1 MERLLLCVM
10 LAVAMAVR
18 AQICPKR
25 CVCQIL
31 SPNLA
36 TLCAKKGLLFVPPNI
51 DRHTVELRLA
61 DNFVTS
67 VKRKDFA
74 NMTRLVDLTLSRNTI
89 SYITPHAFADLEN
102 LRALH
107 LNSNRLTRIA
117 NDTFSGMSKLHHLIL
132 NNNQLMLIHQGAF
145 NDLLALEELDLS
157 YNNLDSIPWEAIQ
170 KMVSLHTLSLDH
182 NMLDF
187 IPEGTFSLLQK
198 LNRLDVTSN
207 KLQKLPPDP
216 LFQRAQVLATSGV
229 MTSTSFALSFGGNPL
244 HCNCELLW
252 LRRLNREDDLET
264 CATPQHLSGRYFWS
278 IPEEEFL
285 CEPPLITRYSHEMRV
300 LEGQRVAL
308 RCKARGDPEP
318 AIHWISPE
326 GKLVSNSSRTL
337 VYTNGTLDIL
347 ISTVKDTG
355 SFTCIS
361 SNPAGEAH
369 QTVDLLI
376 IKLPHISNNTNNIQ
390 EPDPGSSDI
399 STSTRGGANG
409 SNVTGDVKGGVD
421 KRVVTA
427 EATSSTALIKFNFQ
441 RNIPGIRMFQIQYN
455 GSQDDS
461 LVYRMIPPSSK
472 NFLVNN
478 LAAGTQYDLCVLAI
492 YDDVITSLTATRVV
506 GCVQFTTESEYM
518 RCHFMQSQFLG
529 GTMIIIIGGIIV
541 ASVLVFI
548 IILMIRYKVCNP
560 GEGSKGVSLSMTN
573 VHSQTNGQ
581 QSQGCTVTP
590 SSSKHGGVGLDD
602 LSGGSKKR
610 SGAAAAAGA
619 GGGGG
624 GFEGKDT
631 VTQSSESSLP
641 DCSTATSV
649 LSQPWTARS
658 PGAED
663 WEKVGE
669 VQACI
674 SSPTATTGTLPKPK
688 RKPAPSK
695 PGSACSN
702 ASPMPETLPPASSPR
717 PPSSSSSSTTTTT
730 SALLLST
737 SPGTLENLNTNRN
750 NSTSL
755 NQTPPPP
762 FFPSPFSS
770 PLATPSPV
778 PSTRFRETPILRRAP
793 RTTVSSSSTKYQ
805 TLPVEEGGRSRARR
819 RYSLSEGGSKT
830 HSSRQGGGAAP
841 KLGRIL
847 RNKRSVSMSGMLLTK
862 DGDGD
867 SDQGRCDSD
876 WILESTV

>member
-10 LAVAMAVR
+10 LVVAMAVR

-107 LNSNRLTRIA
+107 LNSNRLTRIG

-132 NNNQLMLIHQGAF
+132 NNNQLVMIHQGAF

-170 KMVSLHTLSLDH
+170 KMISLHTLSLDH

-216 LFQRAQVLATSGV
+216 LFQRAQVLATSGIL
-229 MTSTSFALSFGGNPL
+229 TSSTFALSFGGNPL

-264 CATPQHLSGRYFWS
+264 CASPQHLSGRYFWS

-369 QTVDLLI
+369 QTVDLVI

-399 STSTRGGANG
+399 STSTRGGASG

-441 RNIPGIRMFQIQYN
+441 RTIPGIRMFQIQYN

-548 IILMIRYKVCNP
+548 IILMIRYKVCNS
-560 GEGSKGVSLSMTN
+560 GEGGKGVSLSMTN

-581 QSQGCTVTP
+581 QSQGCSVTP
-590 SSSKHGGVGLDD
+590 STSKHGSIPLDD
-602 LSGGSKKR
+602 LSGGTKKR
-610 SGAAAAAGA
+610 SGAAAA
-619 GGGGG
+619 GGGGVG
-624 GFEGKDT
+624 CKDT
-631 VTQSSESSLP
+631 MTQLSESSLP
-641 DCSTATSV
+641 DCSTATTV
-649 LSQPWTARS
+649 LGQTWVGRGPT
-658 PGAED
+658 GAEER
-663 WEKVGE
+663 EKVGE
-669 VQACI
+669 ERAQAGV
-674 SSPTATTGTLPKPK
+674 SSPTATGGSLSKPK

-695 PGSACSN
+695 PGSVCSN
-702 ASPMPETLPPASSPR
+702 TSATCENFPASASPR
-717 PPSSSSSSTTTTT
+717 PPSSCSSTAS
-730 SALLLST
+730 SALLPSST
-737 SPGTLENLNTNRN
+737 PLENLNTNRN

-755 NQTPPPP
+755 NQTPPP
-762 FFPSPFSS
+762 FVPSAFSS

-778 PSTRFRETPILRRAP
+778 PSIRFRETPILRRAP
-793 RTTVSSSSTKYQ
+793 RASSSSSAKYQ

-830 HSSRQGGGAAP
+830 YSAQQGAGGGAP
-841 KLGRIL
+841 KLGRIM
-847 RNKRSVSMSGMLLTK
+847 RNKRSQSMSGMLLHK

-867 SDQGRCDSD
+867 SDKGQCDSD

>member
-1 MERLLLCVM
+1 MEKLLVCLLVFG
-10 LAVAMAVR
+10 MAVK

-67 VKRKDFA
+67 IKRKDFA
-74 NMTRLVDLTLSRNTI
+74 NMTRLQDLTLSRNTI
-89 SYITPHAFADLEN
+89 SFITPHAFADLEN

-107 LNSNRLTRIA
+107 VNSNRLTRIA
-117 NDTFSGMSKLHHLIL
+117 NETFSGMSKLHHLIL
-132 NNNQLMLIHQGAF
+132 NNNQLTLIHLGAF

-157 YNNLDSIPWEAIQ
+157 YNNLESIPWEAIQ
-170 KMVSLHTLSLDH
+170 RMTSLHTLSLDH
-182 NMLDF
+182 NMIEY

-216 LFQRAQVLATSGV
+216 LFQRAQVLATSGI
-229 MTSTSFALSFGGNPL
+229 MNPSSFALSFGGNPL

-252 LRRLNREDDLET
+252 LRRLSREDDLET
-264 CATPQHLSGRYFWS
+264 CASPQHLSGRYFWS

-300 LEGQRVAL
+300 LEGQRISL

-337 VYTNGTLDIL
+337 VYANGTLDIL
-347 ISTVKDTG
+347 ITTVKDTG

-369 QTVDLLI
+369 QTMELQI
-376 IKLPHISNNTNNIQ
+376 IKLPHVPNSTNNIQ

-399 STSTRGGANG
+399 STSTRAGANG
-409 SNVTGDVKGGVD
+409 SNHTGDTKTSPD
-421 KRVVTA
+421 KRVVIA

-455 GSQDDS
+455 GSYDDS
-461 LVYRMIPPSSK
+461 LVYRMIPPTSK

-478 LAAGTQYDLCVLAI
+478 LAAGTSYDLCVLAI
-492 YDDVITSLTATRVV
+492 YDDGITSLTATRVV
-506 GCVQFTTESEYM
+506 GCVQFTTESEYL

-548 IILMIRYKVCNP
+548 IILMIRYKVCNTSDS
-560 GEGSKGVSLSMTN
+560 GKGTLVTN
-573 VHSQTNGQ
+573 VHSQTNGA

-590 SSSKHGGVGLDD
+590 SVSKHAMGGQD
-602 LSGGSKKR
+602 
-610 SGAAAAAGA
+610 GA
-619 GGGGG
+619 GGECLKAAGHLP
-624 GFEGKDT
+624 DT
-631 VTQSSESSLP
+631 LTHSSETSLP
-641 DCSTATSV
+641 DCSTATS
-649 LSQPWTARS
+649 LDSQSRNT
-658 PGAED
+658 PG
-663 WEKVGE
+663 
-669 VQACI
+669 
-674 SSPTATTGTLPKPK
+674 SSGTLKPK
-688 RKPAPSK
+688 RKPAPK
-695 PGSACSN
+695 PSAAAAVPEPKIEALPN
-702 ASPMPETLPPASSPR
+702 AETQ
-717 PPSSSSSSTTTTT
+717 
-730 SALLLST
+730 
-737 SPGTLENLNTNRN
+737 NTNLN
-750 NSTSL
+750 NSTTL
-755 NQTPPPP
+755 QQPPAPVYRTHLT
-762 FFPSPFSS
+762 SS
-770 PLATPSPV
+770 HV
-778 PSTRFRETPILRRAP
+778 KDTPILRRVH
-793 RTTVSSSSTKYQ
+793 RRSSSKYL
-805 TLPVEEGGRSRARR
+805 TLPVEGMRSKR
-819 RYSLSEGGSKT
+819 RYSLNEDSSK
-830 HSSRQGGGAAP
+830 HHYCYIGAT
-841 KLGRIL
+841 KLG
-847 RNKRSVSMSGMLLTK
+847 NMWSKRSVSMNGMLLQQE
-862 DGDGD
+862 DMD
-867 SDQGRCDSD
+867 SGKATFSSSE

>member
-89 SYITPHAFADLEN
+89 SFITPHAFNDLEN

-107 LNSNRLTRIA
+107 LNSNRLTRIG
-117 NDTFSGMSKLHHLIL
+117 NDTFSGMTKLHHLIL

-157 YNNLDSIPWEAIQ
+157 YNNLDSIPWESIQ
-170 KMVSLHTLSLDH
+170 KMISLHTLSLDH
-182 NMLDF
+182 NMFDF

-216 LFQRAQVLATSGV
+216 LFQRAQDYGKKRWPDFHETWVLATSGI

-264 CATPQHLSGRYFWS
+264 CASPQHLSGRYFWS
-278 IPEEEFL
+278 VPEEEFL

-300 LEGQRVAL
+300 LEGQRVTL

-326 GKLVSNSSRTL
+326 GKLVSNSTRTL

-369 QTVDLLI
+369 QTVDLVI

-506 GCVQFTTESEYM
+506 GCVQFSTESEYM

-560 GEGSKGVSLSMTN
+560 GEGGKGVSLSMTN

-590 SSSKHGGVGLDD
+590 SSSKHGSIGLDD
-602 LSGGSKKR
+602 LSGGTKKR
-610 SGAAAAAGA
+610 SGAA

-624 GFEGKDT
+624 CRDT
-631 VTQSSESSLP
+631 ITQSSDSSLP
-641 DCSTATSV
+641 DCSTTTSV
-649 LSQPWTARS
+649 LSQPWAARS
-658 PGAED
+658 PTAGAEER
-663 WEKVGE
+663 EKADE
-669 VQACI
+669 ERAQAGV
-674 SSPTATTGTLPKPK
+674 SSPTGNTGSLTKPK

-695 PGSACSN
+695 PCSN
-702 ASPMPETLPPASSPR
+702 TSAAPENFLSSPR
-717 PPSSSSSSTTTTT
+717 PPSSSFSTAS
-730 SALLLST
+730 SALLPST
-737 SPGTLENLNTNRN
+737 PLENLNTNRN

-755 NQTPPPP
+755 NQTPPP
-762 FFPSPFSS
+762 FPPSNFSS

-778 PSTRFRETPILRRAP
+778 HSIRFRETPILRRAP
-793 RTTVSSSSTKYQ
+793 RAGTSVSGKYQ
-805 TLPVEEGGRSRARR
+805 TLPVEEAGRSRARR

-830 HSSRQGGGAAP
+830 HSSHQGAGGAP
-841 KLGRIL
+841 KIGRIM
-847 RNKRSVSMSGMLLTK
+847 RNKRSQSMSGMLLPK

-867 SDQGRCDSD
+867 SDKGRCDSD

>member
-10 LAVAMAVR
+10 LVVAIAVR

-89 SYITPHAFADLEN
+89 SYITPYAFADLEN

-107 LNSNRLTRIA
+107 LNSNRLTRIG

-132 NNNQLMLIHQGAF
+132 NNNQLVLIHQGAF

-170 KMVSLHTLSLDH
+170 KMTSLHTLSLDH

-229 MTSTSFALSFGGNPL
+229 LTPSSFALSFGGNPL

-264 CATPQHLSGRYFWS
+264 CASPQHLSGRYFWS

-337 VYTNGTLDIL
+337 VYANGTLDIL

-369 QTVDLLI
+369 QTVDLVI

-421 KRVVTA
+421 KKVVTA

-560 GEGSKGVSLSMTN
+560 GEGGKGVSMSMTN

-590 SSSKHGGVGLDD
+590 SASKHGSIGLDD
-602 LSGGSKKR
+602 LSGGTKKR
-610 SGAAAAAGA
+610 SGAV

-624 GFEGKDT
+624 GKDPM
-631 VTQSSESSLP
+631 TQSSDSSLP
-641 DCSTATSV
+641 DCSTTMSV
-649 LSQPWTARS
+649 LSQTWAAKS
-658 PGAED
+658 PSAGAEEQ
-663 WEKVGE
+663 EKAVEERAQPG
-669 VQACI
+669 I
-674 SSPTATTGTLPKPK
+674 SSPTTSTGSLPKPK
-688 RKPAPSK
+688 RKPAPGK

-702 ASPMPETLPPASSPR
+702 ISAAKENSAYNSPR
-717 PPSSSSSSTTTTT
+717 PPSATSSIAS
-730 SALLLST
+730 SALLPSST
-737 SPGTLENLNTNRN
+737 PLDNLNTNRN

-755 NQTPPPP
+755 NQIPPP
-762 FFPSPFSS
+762 FAPSPFSS
-770 PLATPSPV
+770 PLASPV
-778 PSTRFRETPILRRAP
+778 PSIRFRETPILRRAP
-793 RTTVSSSSTKYQ
+793 RTSASSSTKYQ
-805 TLPVEEGGRSRARR
+805 TLPAEEGGRSRARR

-830 HSSRQGGGAAP
+830 HSSYQGGGAP
-841 KLGRIL
+841 KLGRIM
-847 RNKRSVSMSGMLLTK
+847 RNKRSQSMSGMLLPNN
-862 DGDGD
+862 GDGD
-867 SDQGRCDSD
+867 SDKGRCDSD

>member
-1 MERLLLCVM
+1 MERLVLCVM

-107 LNSNRLTRIA
+107 LNSNRLTRIG

-132 NNNQLMLIHQGAF
+132 NNNQLVMIHQGAF

-170 KMVSLHTLSLDH
+170 RMISLHTLSLDH
-182 NMLDF
+182 NMLEY

-216 LFQRAQVLATSGV
+216 LFQRAQVLATSG
-229 MTSTSFALSFGGNPL
+229 MHLSSFALSFGGNPL

-337 VYTNGTLDIL
+337 VYANGTLDIV
-347 ISTVKDTG
+347 ISKVQDTG

-369 QTVDLLI
+369 QTVDLVI

-390 EPDPGSSDI
+390 ESDTRSSDI

-409 SNVTGDVKGGVD
+409 SNVTGDVKSGVD

-455 GSQDDS
+455 GS
-461 LVYRMIPPSSK
+461 
-472 NFLVNN
+472 
-478 LAAGTQYDLCVLAI
+478 TQYDLCVLAI

-548 IILMIRYKVCNP
+548 IILMIRYKV
-560 GEGSKGVSLSMTN
+560 GLSLS
-573 VHSQTNGQ
+573 
-581 QSQGCTVTP
+581 
-590 SSSKHGGVGLDD
+590 L
-602 LSGGSKKR
+602 L
-610 SGAAAAAGA
+610 
-619 GGGGG
+619 
-624 GFEGKDT
+624 
-631 VTQSSESSLP
+631 SSL
-641 DCSTATSV
+641 AIR
-649 LSQPWTARS
+649 Q
-658 PGAED
+658 
-663 WEKVGE
+663 
-669 VQACI
+669 
-674 SSPTATTGTLPKPK
+674 
-688 RKPAPSK
+688 
-695 PGSACSN
+695 
-702 ASPMPETLPPASSPR
+702 
-717 PPSSSSSSTTTTT
+717 
-730 SALLLST
+730 
-737 SPGTLENLNTNRN
+737 
-750 NSTSL
+750 
-755 NQTPPPP
+755 
-762 FFPSPFSS
+762 
-770 PLATPSPV
+770 
-778 PSTRFRETPILRRAP
+778 RE
-793 RTTVSSSSTKYQ
+793 
-805 TLPVEEGGRSRARR
+805 
-819 RYSLSEGGSKT
+819 
-830 HSSRQGGGAAP
+830 
-841 KLGRIL
+841 
-847 RNKRSVSMSGMLLTK
+847 
-862 DGDGD
+862 
-867 SDQGRCDSD
+867 
-876 WILESTV
+876 

>member
-1 MERLLLCVM
+1 MEKLLVYLLVIG
-10 LAVAMAVR
+10 MAVK

-89 SYITPHAFADLEN
+89 SFITPHAFADLEN

-107 LNSNRLTRIA
+107 LNSNRLTRIS

-132 NNNQLMLIHQGAF
+132 NNNQLTLIHQGAF

-157 YNNLDSIPWEAIQ
+157 YNNLESIPWEAIQ

-182 NMLDF
+182 NMIDY

-216 LFQRAQVLATSGV
+216 LFQRAQVLATSGI
-229 MTSTSFALSFGGNPL
+229 MNPSSFALSFGGNPL

-252 LRRLNREDDLET
+252 LRRLSREDDLET
-264 CATPQHLSGRYFWS
+264 CATPSHLSGRYFWS

-300 LEGQRVAL
+300 LEGQRVTL

-318 AIHWISPE
+318 AIHWIAPD
-326 GKLVSNSSRTL
+326 GKLVSNSSRTV
-337 VYTNGTLDIL
+337 VYNNGTLDIL

-369 QTVDLLI
+369 QIVMLVI
-376 IKLPHISNNTNNIQ
+376 IKLPHITNSTNNIQ

-399 STSTRGGANG
+399 STSTKSGTNG
-409 SNVTGDVKGGVD
+409 SNNTGDTKTSPD
-421 KRVVTA
+421 KRVVIA

-455 GSQDDS
+455 GTYDDS
-461 LVYRMIPPSSK
+461 LVYRMIPPTSK

-478 LAAGTQYDLCVLAI
+478 LAAGTLYDLCVLAI
-492 YDDVITSLTATRVV
+492 YDDGITSLTATRVV
-506 GCVQFTTESEYM
+506 GCVQFTTESEYL

-548 IILMIRYKVCNP
+548 IILMIRYKVCNNSDP
-560 GEGSKGVSLSMTN
+560 NKGTMVTN
-573 VHSQTNGQ
+573 VHSQTNGA
-581 QSQGCTVTP
+581 QSQGCSVTP
-590 SSSKHGGVGLDD
+590 SMSKQAMGQESDMCH
-602 LSGGSKKR
+602 KAM
-610 SGAAAAAGA
+610 AAQ
-619 GGGGG
+619 
-624 GFEGKDT
+624 DT
-631 VTQSSESSLP
+631 VTHSSETSLP
-641 DCSTATSV
+641 DCSTTTSV
-649 LSQPWTARS
+649 VSQSWT
-658 PGAED
+658 PG
-663 WEKVGE
+663 
-669 VQACI
+669 
-674 SSPTATTGTLPKPK
+674 SSGSLKPK
-688 RKPAPSK
+688 RKAAPKPSTESK
-695 PGSACSN
+695 IEA
-702 ASPMPETLPPASSPR
+702 MPNVET
-717 PPSSSSSSTTTTT
+717 
-730 SALLLST
+730 
-737 SPGTLENLNTNRN
+737 LNTNRN
-750 NSTSL
+750 NSTAL
-755 NQTPPPP
+755 QQPAPLPP
-762 FFPSPFSS
+762 
-770 PLATPSPV
+770 A
-778 PSTRFRETPILRRAP
+778 RIKEAPIFRRANP
-793 RTTVSSSSTKYQ
+793 RSTPKYL
-805 TLPVEEGGRSRARR
+805 TLPIEGVTAKR
-819 RYSLSEGGSKT
+819 RYSLNEDLSKYHCYIGSQ
-830 HSSRQGGGAAP
+830 R
-841 KLGRIL
+841 LGSL
-847 RNKRSVSMSGMLLTK
+847 FSKRSLSMNGMLLQLEGSDI
-862 DGDGD
+862 DGGKAKF
-867 SDQGRCDSD
+867 SSSE

>member
-1 MERLLLCVM
+1 MERLLLCLM

-89 SYITPHAFADLEN
+89 SYITPQAFTDLEN

-107 LNSNRLTRIA
+107 LNSNRLTRIG

-132 NNNQLMLIHQGAF
+132 NNNQLVLIHQGAF

-157 YNNLDSIPWEAIQ
+157 YNNLDTIPWEAIQ
-170 KMVSLHTLSLDH
+170 RMISLHTLSLDH
-182 NMLDF
+182 NMLDY

-216 LFQRAQVLATSGV
+216 LFQRAQVLATSGI

-264 CATPQHLSGRYFWS
+264 CASPLQLSGRYFWS
-278 IPEEEFL
+278 VPEEEFI

-300 LEGQRVAL
+300 LEGQRVTL

-337 VYTNGTLDIL
+337 VYSNGTLDIL

-369 QTVDLLI
+369 QTIDLLI

-399 STSTRGGANG
+399 STSTRGGVNG

-441 RNIPGIRMFQIQYN
+441 RTVPGIRMFQIQYN

-560 GEGSKGVSLSMTN
+560 GDGGKGVSLSMTN

-590 SSSKHGGVGLDD
+590 SSSKHAAIGLDD
-602 LSGGSKKR
+602 LSAGAKKR
-610 SGAAAAAGA
+610 SGAA
-619 GGGGG
+619 GGGG
-624 GFEGKDT
+624 EVCKDT
-631 VTQSSESSLP
+631 ITQSSDSSLP
-641 DCSTATSV
+641 DCSTTTSV
-649 LSQPWTARS
+649 LSQPWGARS
-658 PGAED
+658 PADEERARAGVTSPNGA
-663 WEKVGE
+663 
-669 VQACI
+669 
-674 SSPTATTGTLPKPK
+674 TGSLTKTK
-688 RKPAPSK
+688 RKAE
-695 PGSACSN
+695 N
-702 ASPMPETLPPASSPR
+702 LASPSPR
-717 PPSSSSSSTTTTT
+717 PPSSSLSTAS
-730 SALLLST
+730 SALLPST
-737 SPGTLENLNTNRN
+737 PLENLNTNRN

-755 NQTPPPP
+755 NQSPSSFSPPT
-762 FFPSPFSS
+762 FSCPGAS
-770 PLATPSPV
+770 QS
-778 PSTRFRETPILRRAP
+778 PSTSNRFRETPILRRAP
-793 RTTVSSSSTKYQ
+793 RAGSSASAKYQ
-805 TLPVEEGGRSRARR
+805 TLPVEEAGRNRARR

-830 HSSRQGGGAAP
+830 HLSHKGAGGAS
-841 KLGRIL
+841 KIGRTV
-847 RNKRSVSMSGMLLTK
+847 RNKRSQSMSGILLQK

-867 SDQGRCDSD
+867 SEKGRCDSD

>member
-10 LAVAMAVR
+10 LAAAMAVR

-36 TLCAKKGLLFVPPNI
+36 TLCAKKGLLFVPPNV

-107 LNSNRLTRIA
+107 LNSNRLTRIG

-132 NNNQLMLIHQGAF
+132 NNNQLVLIHQGAF

-170 KMVSLHTLSLDH
+170 KMISLHTMSLDH
-182 NMLDF
+182 NMLDY

-216 LFQRAQVLATSGV
+216 LFQRAQVLATSGI
-229 MTSTSFALSFGGNPL
+229 MSSSTFALSFGGNPL

-264 CATPQHLSGRYFWS
+264 CASPQHLSGRYFWS

-300 LEGQRVAL
+300 LEGQRISL

-318 AIHWISPE
+318 AIHWISPD

-337 VYTNGTLDIL
+337 VYANGSLDIL

-369 QTVDLLI
+369 QTIDLVI

-399 STSTRGGANG
+399 STSTRSGSNG
-409 SNVTGDVKGGVD
+409 SNVTGDVKAAVE
-421 KRVVTA
+421 KRVVSV

-461 LVYRMIPPSSK
+461 LVYRMIPPSSQS
-472 NFLVNN
+472 FLVNN
-478 LAAGTQYDLCVLAI
+478 LAAGSQYNLCVLAI
-492 YDDVITSLTATRVV
+492 YDDIITSLTATRVV

-560 GEGSKGVSLSMTN
+560 GEGVKGMSMSMTT
-573 VHSQTNGQ
+573 VHSQTNRQ
-581 QSQGCTVTP
+581 QSQRCSVTP
-590 SSSKHGGVGLDD
+590 STSKQGSIGLDD
-602 LSGGSKKR
+602 FSGGSKNR
-610 SGAAAAAGA
+610 SGGM
-619 GGGGG
+619 G
-624 GFEGKDT
+624 GKD
-631 VTQSSESSLP
+631 VTTLSSNSSLP
-641 DCSTATSV
+641 DGSTAMSV
-649 LSQPWTARS
+649 LSQQWTPAEE
-658 PGAED
+658 PGAER
-663 WEKVGE
+663 VHSA
-669 VQACI
+669 V
-674 SSPTATTGTLPKPK
+674 SSPTATSSLSRPK
-688 RKPAPSK
+688 RKPALAK
-695 PGSACSN
+695 PGSTCSN
-702 ASPMPETLPPASSPR
+702 TSAGAENLPCLSPR
-717 PPSSSSSSTTTTT
+717 SSSTT
-730 SALLLST
+730 SSLLPTPST
-737 SPGTLENLNTNRN
+737 PLDTLNTNRN
-750 NSTSL
+750 NSTSF
-755 NQTPPPP
+755 NQALPPPAA
-762 FFPSPFSS
+762 SPN
-770 PLATPSPV
+770 V
-778 PSTRFRETPILRRAP
+778 RYRETPILRRAP
-793 RTTVSSSSTKYQ
+793 RAHASAAAKYQ

-830 HSSRQGGGAAP
+830 LSSHRGLAGAP
-841 KLGRIL
+841 RLGRIV
-847 RNKRSVSMSGMLLTK
+847 RDKRSQSMSGMLLSK
-862 DGDGD
+862 EGDGD
-867 SDQGRCDSD
+867 SSRGRCDSD

>member
-1 MERLLLCVM
+1 MEKLLVCLLVIG
-10 LAVAMAVR
+10 MAVK

-89 SYITPHAFADLEN
+89 SYITPYAFADLEN

-107 LNSNRLTRIA
+107 LNHNRLTRIG

-132 NNNQLMLIHQGAF
+132 NNNQLTLIHLGAF

-157 YNNLDSIPWEAIQ
+157 YNNLETIPWEAIQ
-170 KMVSLHTLSLDH
+170 KMISLHTLSLDH
-182 NMLDF
+182 NMIDY

-229 MTSTSFALSFGGNPL
+229 LNPSSFALSFGGNPL

-252 LRRLNREDDLET
+252 LRRLSREDDLET
-264 CATPQHLSGRYFWS
+264 CATPSHLTGRYFWS

-300 LEGQRVAL
+300 LEGQRVTL

-326 GKLVSNSSRTL
+326 GKLVSNSSRTI
-337 VYTNGTLDIL
+337 VYNNGTLDIL
-347 ISTVKDTG
+347 ISTVKDSG

-369 QTVDLLI
+369 QTVELLI
-376 IKLPHISNNTNNIQ
+376 IKLPHISNSTNNIQ

-399 STSTRGGANG
+399 STSTRAGANG
-409 SNVTGDVKGGVD
+409 SNHTADSKTSPD
-421 KRVVTA
+421 KRVVIA

-455 GSQDDS
+455 GTYDDS
-461 LVYRMIPPSSK
+461 LVYRMIPPTSK

-492 YDDVITSLTATRVV
+492 YDDGITSLTATRVV
-506 GCVQFTTESEYM
+506 GCIQFTTESEYL

-548 IILMIRYKVCNP
+548 IILMIRYKVCNS
-560 GEGSKGVSLSMTN
+560 GERGKGSGVTSM
-573 VHSQTNGQ
+573 HSQTNGA
-581 QSQGCTVTP
+581 QSQGCSITP
-590 SSSKHGGVGLDD
+590 SASKEGALGSDGDEKGGQKVSAPPPDSL
-602 LSGGSKKR
+602 
-610 SGAAAAAGA
+610 
-619 GGGGG
+619 
-624 GFEGKDT
+624 T
-631 VTQSSESSLP
+631 HSSETSIP
-641 DCSTATSV
+641 DCSTSTSV
-649 LSQPWTARS
+649 VSPSWTTQ
-658 PGAED
+658 G
-663 WEKVGE
+663 
-669 VQACI
+669 
-674 SSPTATTGTLPKPK
+674 SSGSLKPK
-688 RKPAPSK
+688 RKPAPK
-695 PGSACSN
+695 PVEAKVDALTN
-702 ASPMPETLPPASSPR
+702 PETQ
-717 PPSSSSSSTTTTT
+717 
-730 SALLLST
+730 
-737 SPGTLENLNTNRN
+737 NTNRN
-750 NSTSL
+750 NSTAL
-755 NQTPPPP
+755 QQPLIPAPML
-762 FFPSPFSS
+762 PS
-770 PLATPSPV
+770 
-778 PSTRFRETPILRRAP
+778 RFKDTPILRRAHP
-793 RTTVSSSSTKYQ
+793 RPSVTKYM
-805 TLPVEEGGRSRARR
+805 TLPVEGVRAKR
-819 RYSLSEGGSKT
+819 RYSLNEDLSKHHCFSGAQKFGNMWSKRSLSMNGMLVQMENTDIDGSKAMY
-830 HSSRQGGGAAP
+830 SS
-841 KLGRIL
+841 
-847 RNKRSVSMSGMLLTK
+847 SE
-862 DGDGD
+862 
-867 SDQGRCDSD
+867 

>member
-18 AQICPKR
+18 AQVCPKR

-36 TLCAKKGLLFVPPNI
+36 TLCAKKGLLFVPPNV

-89 SYITPHAFADLEN
+89 SFITPHAFADLEN

-107 LNSNRLTRIA
+107 LNSNRLTRIG

-132 NNNQLMLIHQGAF
+132 NNNQLVLIHQGAF

-170 KMVSLHTLSLDH
+170 RMTSLHTLSLDH
-182 NMLDF
+182 NMLDY

-216 LFQRAQVLATSGV
+216 LFQRAQVLATSGF
-229 MTSTSFALSFGGNPL
+229 MTPTSFALSFGGNPL

-264 CATPQHLSGRYFWS
+264 CASPQQLAGRYFWS
-278 IPEEEFL
+278 VPEEEFL
-285 CEPPLITRYSHEMRV
+285 CEPPLITRFSHEMRV

-337 VYTNGTLDIL
+337 VYSNGTLDIV

-369 QTVDLLI
+369 QTVDLVI

-399 STSTRGGANG
+399 STSSRGGANG

-492 YDDVITSLTATRVV
+492 YDDIITSLTATRVV
-506 GCVQFTTESEYM
+506 GCVQFSTETEYM

-560 GEGSKGVSLSMTN
+560 GEGGKGVSMSMTN

-590 SSSKHGGVGLDD
+590 SASKHGSIGLDD
-602 LSGGSKKR
+602 LSGGTKKR
-610 SGAAAAAGA
+610 SGAAGE
-619 GGGGG
+619 GVG
-624 GFEGKDT
+624 GKDT
-631 VTQSSESSLP
+631 VTQLSDSSLP

-649 LSQPWTARS
+649 LSQPWAARS
-658 PGAED
+658 PTAGVEEQEKAGED
-663 WEKVGE
+663 RA
-669 VQACI
+669 QA
-674 SSPTATTGTLPKPK
+674 SASTPTGTTGSLPKQK

-695 PGSACSN
+695 PASACLNTS
-702 ASPMPETLPPASSPR
+702 AVPENLASPR
-717 PPSSSSSSTTTTT
+717 PASSSSSSTAC
-730 SALLLST
+730 SVFLPPSI
-737 SPGTLENLNTNRN
+737 GLENLNTNRN

-755 NQTPPPP
+755 NQTPPPFVP
-762 FFPSPFSS
+762 FPFSS

-778 PSTRFRETPILRRAP
+778 PSIRFRETPILRRAP
-793 RTTVSSSSTKYQ
+793 RASSTTTAKYQ

-819 RYSLSEGGSKT
+819 RNSLSEGGSKT
-830 HSSRQGGGAAP
+830 HSYPNSHQGGGAP
-841 KLGRIL
+841 KLGRIV
-847 RNKRSVSMSGMLLTK
+847 RNKRSQSMSGMLLLT

-867 SDQGRCDSD
+867 SDRGRCDSD

>member
-1 MERLLLCVM
+1 MQQRGAWGSAMESPPCAGKGMDVGDKPDALCPGGVVTMERLLLCVM

-107 LNSNRLTRIA
+107 LNSNRLTRIG

-132 NNNQLMLIHQGAF
+132 NNNQLVLIHQGAF

-170 KMVSLHTLSLDH
+170 KMISLHTLSLDH

-216 LFQRAQVLATSGV
+216 LFQRAQVLATSGIL
-229 MTSTSFALSFGGNPL
+229 TSSSFALSFGGNPL

-264 CATPQHLSGRYFWS
+264 CASPQHLSGRYFWS

-369 QTVDLLI
+369 QTVELVI

-399 STSTRGGANG
+399 STSRGGANG
-409 SNVTGDVKGGVD
+409 SNVTSDVKGGVD

-548 IILMIRYKVCNP
+548 IILMIR
-560 GEGSKGVSLSMTN
+560 L
-573 VHSQTNGQ
+573 
-581 QSQGCTVTP
+581 
-590 SSSKHGGVGLDD
+590 GL
-602 LSGGSKKR
+602 LEHLGYS
-610 SGAAAAAGA
+610 
-619 GGGGG
+619 
-624 GFEGKDT
+624 
-631 VTQSSESSLP
+631 
-641 DCSTATSV
+641 
-649 LSQPWTARS
+649 
-658 PGAED
+658 
-663 WEKVGE
+663 
-669 VQACI
+669 
-674 SSPTATTGTLPKPK
+674 
-688 RKPAPSK
+688 RKPPR
-695 PGSACSN
+695 
-702 ASPMPETLPPASSPR
+702 LLPR
-717 PPSSSSSSTTTTT
+717 PPSSSSSVAS
-730 SALLLST
+730 SALLPC
-737 SPGTLENLNTNRN
+737 SPPLENLNTNRN

-755 NQTPPPP
+755 NQTPPPYA
-762 FFPSPFSS
+762 PSPFSS
-770 PLATPSPV
+770 PLGTPSPV
-778 PSTRFRETPILRRAP
+778 PSIRFRETPILRRAP
-793 RTTVSSSSTKYQ
+793 RGSSSAKYQ
-805 TLPVEEGGRSRARR
+805 TLPVDEGGRSRARR
-819 RYSLSEGGSKT
+819 RYSLSEGGGSKT
-830 HSSRQGGGAAP
+830 HSSYQGGGAP
-841 KLGRIL
+841 KLGRIM
-847 RNKRSVSMSGMLLTK
+847 RNKRSQSMSGMLLPK
-862 DGDGD
+862 DGDED
-867 SDQGRCDSD
+867 SDKGRCESD

>member
-1 MERLLLCVM
+1 MERFLLCLM

-18 AQICPKR
+18 AQVCPKR

-89 SYITPHAFADLEN
+89 SFITPQAFADLEN

-107 LNSNRLTRIA
+107 LNSNRLTRIG

-157 YNNLDSIPWEAIQ
+157 YNNLDSIPWDAIQ
-170 KMVSLHTLSLDH
+170 KMISLHTLSLDH
-182 NMLDF
+182 NMLEF

-216 LFQRAQVLATSGV
+216 LFQRAQVLATSGI
-229 MTSTSFALSFGGNPL
+229 MTPTSFALSFGGNPL

-264 CATPQHLSGRYFWS
+264 CASPQHLSGRYFWS

-285 CEPPLITRYSHEMRV
+285 CEPPLITRHSHEMRV

-326 GKLVSNSSRTL
+326 GKLVFNSSRTL

-361 SNPAGEAH
+361 SNPAGEAQ
-369 QTVDLLI
+369 QTVDLVI
-376 IKLPHISNNTNNIQ
+376 IKLPHITNNTNNIQ

-399 STSTRGGANG
+399 STSSRGGANG
-409 SNVTGDVKGGVD
+409 SNVTGDVKSGVD

-478 LAAGTQYDLCVLAI
+478 LAAGTAYDLCVLAI

-506 GCVQFTTESEYM
+506 GCVQFSTESEYM

-560 GEGSKGVSLSMTN
+560 GDGGKCVSLSMTN

-581 QSQGCTVTP
+581 QGCTVTP
-590 SSSKHGGVGLDD
+590 SSSKHGSIGLDD
-602 LSGGSKKR
+602 LSGGTKKR
-610 SGAAAAAGA
+610 
-619 GGGGG
+619 GGGGR
-624 GFEGKDT
+624 KDT
-631 VTQSSESSLP
+631 VTHSSDSSLP
-641 DCSTATSV
+641 DCSTTVSV
-649 LSQPWTARS
+649 LSQPWTA
-658 PGAED
+658 
-663 WEKVGE
+663 K
-669 VQACI
+669 
-674 SSPTATTGTLPKPK
+674 SPTAIVGVAFGEQEKADEDRVCLTGERSSLITERPASSSSASGLLTKPK

-695 PGSACSN
+695 PGSAAGN
-702 ASPMPETLPPASSPR
+702 AASSPIPENVPSPSPR
-717 PPSSSSSSTTTTT
+717 PPSSTSTSTASTALLTSSSST
-730 SALLLST
+730 
-737 SPGTLENLNTNRN
+737 PLENPNTNRN

-755 NQTPPPP
+755 NQSPSP
-762 FFPSPFSS
+762 FTSSPFSS
-770 PLATPSPV
+770 PHVSPALL
-778 PSTRFRETPILRRAP
+778 FRDTPILRRAP
-793 RTTVSSSSTKYQ
+793 RCASSSSSSSSAKYQ

-830 HSSRQGGGAAP
+830 HSPHQGGGGAT
-841 KLGRIL
+841 LGRIK
-847 RNKRSVSMSGMLLTK
+847 RNKRSQSMSGMLLPK
-862 DGDGD
+862 DGD
-867 SDQGRCDSD
+867 SDKGRCDSD

>member
-1 MERLLLCVM
+1 
-10 LAVAMAVR
+10 
-18 AQICPKR
+18 
-25 CVCQIL
+25 
-31 SPNLA
+31 
-36 TLCAKKGLLFVPPNI
+36 
-51 DRHTVELRLA
+51 
-61 DNFVTS
+61 

-89 SYITPHAFADLEN
+89 SYITPNAFADLEN

-107 LNSNRLTRIA
+107 LNSWY
-117 NDTFSGMSKLHHLIL
+117 
-132 NNNQLMLIHQGAF
+132 LIHQGAF

-170 KMVSLHTLSLDH
+170 KMTSLHTLSLDH

-207 KLQKLPPDP
+207 KLQQKLPPDP
-216 LFQRAQVLATSGV
+216 LFQRAQVLATSGI

-264 CATPQHLSGRYFWS
+264 CASPQHLSGRYFWS
-278 IPEEEFL
+278 VPEEEFL
-285 CEPPLITRYSHEMRV
+285 CEPPLITRHSHEMRV

-337 VYTNGTLDIL
+337 VYANGSLDIL

-369 QTVDLLI
+369 QTVELVI

-399 STSTRGGANG
+399 STSTRSGANG
-409 SNVTGDVKGGVD
+409 SNVTGDVKSGVD

-548 IILMIRYKVCNP
+548 IILMIRYKF
-560 GEGSKGVSLSMTN
+560 
-573 VHSQTNGQ
+573 
-581 QSQGCTVTP
+581 P
-590 SSSKHGGVGLDD
+590 SDGH
-602 LSGGSKKR
+602 
-610 SGAAAAAGA
+610 
-619 GGGGG
+619 
-624 GFEGKDT
+624 T
-631 VTQSSESSLP
+631 HNTTQSAIRFYSSICLP
-641 DCSTATSV
+641 TE
-649 LSQPWTARS
+649 LH
-658 PGAED
+658 
-663 WEKVGE
+663 
-669 VQACI
+669 VQ
-674 SSPTATTGTLPKPK
+674 
-688 RKPAPSK
+688 
-695 PGSACSN
+695 
-702 ASPMPETLPPASSPR
+702 
-717 PPSSSSSSTTTTT
+717 
-730 SALLLST
+730 
-737 SPGTLENLNTNRN
+737 
-750 NSTSL
+750 
-755 NQTPPPP
+755 
-762 FFPSPFSS
+762 
-770 PLATPSPV
+770 
-778 PSTRFRETPILRRAP
+778 
-793 RTTVSSSSTKYQ
+793 
-805 TLPVEEGGRSRARR
+805 
-819 RYSLSEGGSKT
+819 
-830 HSSRQGGGAAP
+830 
-841 KLGRIL
+841 
-847 RNKRSVSMSGMLLTK
+847 
-862 DGDGD
+862 D
-867 SDQGRCDSD
+867 SDSG
-876 WILESTV
+876 T

>member
-1 MERLLLCVM
+1 MEKLLVCLLVIG
-10 LAVAMAVR
+10 MAVK

-25 CVCQIL
+25 CVCQVL

-67 VKRKDFA
+67 IKRKDLA
-74 NMTRLVDLTLSRNTI
+74 NMTKLVDLTLSRNTI

-107 LNSNRLTRIA
+107 LDHNRLTRIA

-132 NNNQLMLIHQGAF
+132 NNNQLTLIHMGAF
-145 NDLLALEELDLS
+145 NDLLALEELDIS
-157 YNNLDSIPWEAIQ
+157 YNNLETIPWEAIQ
-170 KMVSLHTLSLDH
+170 KMTSLHTLSLDH
-182 NMLDF
+182 NMIDY

-216 LFQRAQVLATSGV
+216 LFQRAQVLATSGI
-229 MTSTSFALSFGGNPL
+229 MNPFSFALSFGGNPL

-264 CATPQHLSGRYFWS
+264 CATPLHLSGRYFWS

-300 LEGQRVAL
+300 LEGQRVVL
-308 RCKARGDPEP
+308 KCKARGDPEP

-326 GKLVSNSSRTL
+326 GKLVANSSRTL
-337 VYTNGTLDIL
+337 VYNNGTLDIL

-369 QTVDLLI
+369 QIVELVI
-376 IKLPHISNNTNNIQ
+376 IKLPHISNSTNNIQ

-399 STSTRGGANG
+399 STSTRAGANG
-409 SNVTGDVKGGVD
+409 SNHTSDAKTSPD
-421 KRVVTA
+421 KRVVIA

-455 GSQDDS
+455 GTYDDS
-461 LVYRMIPPSSK
+461 LVYRMIPPTSK

-492 YDDVITSLTATRVV
+492 YDDGITSLTATRVV

-548 IILMIRYKVCNP
+548 IILMIRYKVCNS
-560 GEGSKGVSLSMTN
+560 GDAAKGTSVIEM
-573 VHSQTNGQ
+573 HSQTNGA
-581 QSQGCTVTP
+581 QSQGCTITP
-590 SSSKHGGVGLDD
+590 SVSKQGALSLEGGDGYQKSSAPPLPPPDSQTHI
-602 LSGGSKKR
+602 
-610 SGAAAAAGA
+610 
-619 GGGGG
+619 
-624 GFEGKDT
+624 
-631 VTQSSESSLP
+631 SETSIL
-641 DCSTATSV
+641 DCSTTTSIE
-649 LSQPWTARS
+649 SQSWTT
-658 PGAED
+658 PG
-663 WEKVGE
+663 
-669 VQACI
+669 
-674 SSPTATTGTLPKPK
+674 SSGSLKPK
-688 RKPAPSK
+688 RKPAPK
-695 PGSACSN
+695 PVPSASAEPKVEALPN
-702 ASPMPETLPPASSPR
+702 AETQ
-717 PPSSSSSSTTTTT
+717 
-730 SALLLST
+730 
-737 SPGTLENLNTNRN
+737 NTNRN
-750 NSTSL
+750 NSTAL
-755 NQTPPPP
+755 QQPLLPAPTPTPPSC
-762 FFPSPFSS
+762 FKN
-770 PLATPSPV
+770 
-778 PSTRFRETPILRRAP
+778 TPILRRAHP
-793 RTTVSSSSTKYQ
+793 SVSKYM
-805 TLPVEEGGRSRARR
+805 TLPVERVRSKR
-819 RYSLSEGGSKT
+819 RYSLNENLSKHQCYIGSLKFGNT
-830 HSSRQGGGAAP
+830 FC
-841 KLGRIL
+841 
-847 RNKRSVSMSGMLLTK
+847 KRSMSMNGMLVQKENSAEKTTF
-862 DGDGD
+862 
-867 SDQGRCDSD
+867 SNSE

>member
-89 SYITPHAFADLEN
+89 SYITPQAFTDLEN

-107 LNSNRLTRIA
+107 LNSNRLTRIG

-132 NNNQLMLIHQGAF
+132 NNNQLVLIHQGAF

-157 YNNLDSIPWEAIQ
+157 YNNLDTIPWEAIQ
-170 KMVSLHTLSLDH
+170 RMISLHTLSLDH
-182 NMLDF
+182 NMLDY

-216 LFQRAQVLATSGV
+216 LFQRAQVLATSGI
-229 MTSTSFALSFGGNPL
+229 MTSSSFALSFGGNPL

-264 CATPQHLSGRYFWS
+264 CASPQQLSGRYFWS
-278 IPEEEFL
+278 IPEEEFI

-300 LEGQRVAL
+300 LEGQRVTL

-337 VYTNGTLDIL
+337 VYTNGTLDVL

-369 QTVDLLI
+369 QTIDLLI

-399 STSTRGGANG
+399 STSTRGGVNG

-441 RNIPGIRMFQIQYN
+441 RTVPGIRMFQIQYN

-560 GEGSKGVSLSMTN
+560 GDGGKGVSLSMTN

-590 SSSKHGGVGLDD
+590 SSSKHGAIGSDD
-602 LSGGSKKR
+602 PGGSKKR
-610 SGAAAAAGA
+610 SGA
-619 GGGGG
+619 GGG
-624 GFEGKDT
+624 EACRDT
-631 VTQSSESSLP
+631 ITQSSDSSLA
-641 DCSTATSV
+641 DCSTTTSV
-649 LSQPWTARS
+649 LSQPWAAGADEERARPGVS
-658 PGAED
+658 TSTKTKRKAAPGKPSSAGAEN
-663 WEKVGE
+663 
-669 VQACI
+669 
-674 SSPTATTGTLPKPK
+674 L
-688 RKPAPSK
+688 
-695 PGSACSN
+695 
-702 ASPMPETLPPASSPR
+702 ASPSPR
-717 PPSSSSSSTTTTT
+717 PPSSS
-730 SALLLST
+730 ALLPST
-737 SPGTLENLNTNRN
+737 PLENLNTNRN

-755 NQTPPPP
+755 NQSPASFPQS
-762 FFPSPFSS
+762 PSPSS
-770 PLATPSPV
+770 
-778 PSTRFRETPILRRAP
+778 RFRETPILRRAP
-793 RTTVSSSSTKYQ
+793 RAGSSACAKYQ
-805 TLPVEEGGRSRARR
+805 TLPGEEAGRNRARR

-830 HSSRQGGGAAP
+830 HPSHKGPGGAP
-841 KLGRIL
+841 KVGRIV
-847 RNKRSVSMSGMLLTK
+847 RNKRSQSMSGILLQK

-867 SDQGRCDSD
+867 SEKGRCDSD

>member
-1 MERLLLCVM
+1 MERLWLCVM

-89 SYITPHAFADLEN
+89 SFITPHAFADLEN

-107 LNSNRLTRIA
+107 LNSNRLTRIG

-132 NNNQLMLIHQGAF
+132 NNNQLVLIHQGAF

-170 KMVSLHTLSLDH
+170 RMTSLHTLSLDH

-216 LFQRAQVLATSGV
+216 LFQRAQVLATSGI
-229 MTSTSFALSFGGNPL
+229 MTSSSFALSFGGNPL

-252 LRRLNREDDLET
+252 LRRLYREDDLET
-264 CATPQHLSGRYFWS
+264 CASPQHLSGRYFWS

-337 VYTNGTLDIL
+337 VYNNGTLDIL

-369 QTVDLLI
+369 QTVDLVI

-478 LAAGTQYDLCVLAI
+478 LAAGTAYDLCVLAI

-560 GEGSKGVSLSMTN
+560 GEGGKGVSMSMTN

-590 SSSKHGGVGLDD
+590 SVSKHGSIGLED

-610 SGAAAAAGA
+610 SGA

-624 GFEGKDT
+624 GGKDT
-631 VTQSSESSLP
+631 MTQSSDSSLP

-649 LSQPWTARS
+649 LSQPWAARS
-658 PGAED
+658 PTAGAE
-663 WEKVGE
+663 EKAGE
-669 VQACI
+669 ERAGV
-674 SSPTATTGTLPKPK
+674 SSPTAATGSLSKPK

-702 ASPMPETLPPASSPR
+702 PSATPDNLPTSSPR
-717 PPSSSSSSTTTTT
+717 PPSSSSSAAS
-730 SALLLST
+730 SALLPST
-737 SPGTLENLNTNRN
+737 PLENLNLNTNRN
-750 NSTSL
+750 NNYASL
-755 NQTPPPP
+755 NQTPPP
-762 FFPSPFSS
+762 FAPSSFSS
-770 PLATPSPV
+770 PLTTPSPV
-778 PSTRFRETPILRRAP
+778 PSIRFRETPILRRAP
-793 RTTVSSSSTKYQ
+793 RASSSASTSAKYQ

-819 RYSLSEGGSKT
+819 RYSLSEGGSSKT
-830 HSSRQGGGAAP
+830 YSSHQGGGGGAP
-841 KLGRIL
+841 KIGRIM
-847 RNKRSVSMSGMLLTK
+847 RNKRSQSMSGMLLPK

-867 SDQGRCDSD
+867 SDKGRCESD